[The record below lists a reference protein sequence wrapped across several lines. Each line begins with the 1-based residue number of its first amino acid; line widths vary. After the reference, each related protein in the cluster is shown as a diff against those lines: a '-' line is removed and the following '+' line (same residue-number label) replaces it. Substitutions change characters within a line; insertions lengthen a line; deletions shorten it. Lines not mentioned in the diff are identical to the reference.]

1 MNDWNSWLNSS
12 ETRAAIKILNEAV
25 EELKESVTNGSH
37 IQEKDTNKIALDFTY
52 SLGQIDGIREA
63 IEMIKDISS
72 ILEEEEKESGN

>member
-1 MNDWNSWLNSS
+1 M
-12 ETRAAIKILNEAV
+12 
-25 EELKESVTNGSH
+25 EELKDSVTNGSH

-72 ILEEEEKESGN
+72 IGEEENESK